1 MIHCAAIKFMNMVT
15 NPDKCYGMKL
25 LSLSLSFYGTR
36 SLTVLLLTMI
46 LPGYKI

>member
-25 LSLSLSFYGTR
+25 LSLSLILWNSIPLRSPSYNDPTR
-36 SLTVLLLTMI
+36 V
-46 LPGYKI
+46 

>member
-25 LSLSLSFYGTR
+25 LSLSLSLSHFMELDP
-36 SLTVLLLTMI
+36 SPFSFLQ
-46 LPGYKI
+46 